1 MPVIQRRPAVLGRKH
16 NASLRNSSDSDDTL
30 REYIVI
36 VEDEYEKP
44 QKEMDFPS
52 AKLVNVPNI
61 KSKNSLR
68 INTYSRSELHDRYM
82 SSEEEPSPSPDSE
95 ESHEEELKHK
105 PSARFEDPIDLSAAT
120 ESKAEIAIAVPI
132 LSLGR
137 PKLVD
142 ITNFAPMHKRKQRI
156 PKSQLSH
163 SAAKVPSTHLAT
175 VLDENT
181 SFPKTEAAE
190 MVTSPP
196 PPKPTA
202 TLKRKESKPLLTV
215 PESWLP
221 DDEALASDDE
231 HHIPRLDVRRT
242 PSYHD
247 YDPYSLE
254 PPRLA
259 ASPKGS
265 VSRARGNPGHV
276 PVSNHT
282 SGWKGLTRSLS
293 IAKKQHSH
301 QQVTKKPKMVAR
313 GANEREG
320 PLVIP
325 PFPFEEAGALA

>member
-1 MPVIQRRPAVLGRKH
+1 MPVVQRRPAVLGHEH
-16 NASLRNSSDSDDTL
+16 NASFRNSSDSDDTL
-30 REYIVI
+30 REQIVI
-36 VEDEYEKP
+36 LGDEYEKP
-44 QKEMDFPS
+44 RKEMDFPS
-52 AKLVNVPNI
+52 ANLVNVSTI
-61 KSKNSLR
+61 KPKNNLR

-95 ESHEEELKHK
+95 DSHDEELKHK
-105 PSARFEDPIDLSAAT
+105 PSVRMEDPIDLSAAT

-142 ITNFAPMHKRKQRI
+142 ITNLAPMHKRKQRI

-163 SAAKVPSTHLAT
+163 PTAKVQPTRLAT
-175 VLDENT
+175 VSDENV
-181 SFPKTEAAE
+181 PHPANKAVE
-190 MVTSPP
+190 MLVCPP
-196 PPKPTA
+196 PPKPTT
-202 TLKRKESKPLLTV
+202 TLKRKESRPLLTV

-221 DDEALASDDE
+221 DDEALVSADE
-231 HHIPRLDVRRT
+231 HYVPRWDVRRT

-265 VSRARGNPGHV
+265 VSRARGNPAHI
-276 PVSNHT
+276 PASNHT

-293 IAKKQHSH
+293 LAKKQHSH
-301 QQVTKKPKMVAR
+301 QQVAKKPKMVAR

-325 PFPFEEAGALA
+325 AFPFEEAGAPA

>member
-1 MPVIQRRPAVLGRKH
+1 MPVIQRRPAVQGH
-16 NASLRNSSDSDDTL
+16 NQSANLRNSSDSDDTL
-30 REYIVI
+30 REHVVI
-36 VEDEYEKP
+36 VRDEYEKP
-44 QKEMDFPS
+44 RKEMDFPS
-52 AKLVNVPNI
+52 AKLVNVSNVKP
-61 KSKNSLR
+61 KNSLR

-95 ESHEEELKHK
+95 DSHDEELKHK
-105 PSARFEDPIDLSAAT
+105 PSAKLEDPIDLSAAT

-142 ITNFAPMHKRKQRI
+142 ITNLAPMHKRKRRI

-163 SAAKVPSTHLAT
+163 STAKVPPTRLAT
-175 VLDENT
+175 VSDENN
-181 SFPKTEAAE
+181 PLPANKAAM
-190 MVTSPP
+190 MVASPP
-196 PPKPTA
+196 PPKPT
-202 TLKRKESKPLLTV
+202 TILKRKESKPLMTV

-221 DDEALASDDE
+221 DDEALTSGDE
-231 HHIPRLDVRRT
+231 HFIPRLDVRRT

-276 PVSNHT
+276 PASKHP

-293 IAKKQHSH
+293 LAKKQHSH

-325 PFPFEEAGALA
+325 PFPFEEAGPSA